1 MKRKLLGG
9 LWLTNEPQNIY
20 LVFHTFSDVLCSI
33 LYDGQDKEA
42 TLMSTDR
49 SMHKEVAVYICNHS
63 AIKRNKLRSVLVKCM
78 NLEPVIQ
85 REVNHKENNKYN
97 ILTYI
102 YINSRKMV
110 LMNLFI
116 GSNRDTDIEDRLVGT
131 AGKDTVGQIERVALK
146 YVNRHT

>member
-9 LWLTNEPQNIY
+9 LWLTNVPQNIY

-33 LYDGQDKEA
+33 LYDRQDKEA

-49 SMHKEVAVYICNHS
+49 SMHKEVVVYIYNHS

-85 REVNHKENNKYN
+85 SEVNHKENNKYN

-102 YINSRKMV
+102 YIYIKSRKMV
-110 LMNLFI
+110 LMNLFV
-116 GSNRDTDIEDRLVGT
+116 GSNRDTDIESTLVGT
-131 AGKDTVGQIERVALK
+131 AGKDTVGQIERVAL
-146 YVNRHT
+146 NM

>member
-9 LWLTNEPQNIY
+9 LWLTNVPQNIY

-33 LYDGQDKEA
+33 LYDRQDKEA

-49 SMHKEVAVYICNHS
+49 SMHKEVVVYIHNHS

-85 REVNHKENNKYN
+85 SEVNHKDNNKYN

-102 YINSRKMV
+102 YIYK
-110 LMNLFI
+110 I
-116 GSNRDTDIEDRLVGT
+116 
-131 AGKDTVGQIERVALK
+131 
-146 YVNRHT
+146 